1 MSQIIN
7 IEDSSSSLSSV
18 ELDNIIGNFLNS
30 ETHLDLLNGTL
41 NLSLLGNQTVDVAV
55 QKSSLINSQENII
68 ISNYNDLINIL

>member
-18 ELDNIIGNFLNS
+18 ELDNIIGNLLNS

-55 QKSSLINSQENII
+55 QKL
-68 ISNYNDLINIL
+68 LCL

>member
-18 ELDNIIGNFLNS
+18 ELDNIIGNLLNS

>member
-18 ELDNIIGNFLNS
+18 ELDNIIGNLLNS

-41 NLSLLGNQTVDVAV
+41 NLSLLGNQTVAV

>member
-1 MSQIIN
+1 
-7 IEDSSSSLSSV
+7 
-18 ELDNIIGNFLNS
+18 LNS